1 MWEVQSIALNLGG
14 GWILS
19 HPNLGSVVC
28 QSRKCRGNTSFWHL
42 LFNMSLQQQYPESF
56 YIIREVALI
65 FGLSNQKTEYKS
77 TKSTK
82 IQNRKV
88 QKYKNAKMLI
98 FQKCKKCIQK
108 YKIKNKIGCHPLV
121 QKCKIEKM
129 QKAKKYK
136 KSKNKKAKKYHLYI
150 SY

>member
-1 MWEVQSIALNLGG
+1 MKLSKPIINLRFEIFPPKSSVMITNTSQIHTFWCGRCSPSHSTWEGVDSVAPILGG
-14 GWILS
+14 
-19 HPNLGSVVC
+19 VVC
-28 QSRKCRGNTSFWHL
+28 WSRNFGGNASFWHL

-65 FGLSNQKTEYKS
+65 FGLSNQMTEYKS

-98 FQKCKKCIQK
+98 FKKCKKW
-108 YKIKNKIGCHPLV
+108 NNV
-121 QKCKIEKM
+121 KM
-129 QKAKKYK
+129 
-136 KSKNKKAKKYHLYI
+136 
-150 SY
+150 